1 MDNTYRIITDSS
13 CDLTPE
19 LVEELNL
26 VVAPMSVSIKGETVW
41 NTPGSIDLHAFY
53 DELRKAT
60 PAKTAAVNVQTFMDT
75 MRPVLAEGED
85 ILYLCFSSGLSAT
98 ISAANTAREDLLAEF
113 PDRRIE
119 IVDSLCASMGQGLFV
134 YLCAKKKEEG
144 GTLDEV
150 KQYAEDI
157 KLHICHWFTVDDLH
171 HLRRGGRL
179 NPAVAIL
186 GTALQIKPIMY
197 VSDEGKLEVV
207 YKTHGRKSSIR
218 ELARMTAEHIEDGEN
233 QVIFISHG
241 DCPEEAQQLADLAEK
256 MIHPRQI
263 IVGPIGPVIGVHSGP
278 GTLAI
283 FCVGETRLKKEVAK
297 K

>member
-1 MDNTYRIITDSS
+1 MENTYRIITDSS

-19 LVEELNL
+19 LVRELDLIIAPLTVSFKGQSIPNL
-26 VVAPMSVSIKGETVW
+26 
-41 NTPGSIDLHAFY
+41 PGAIDLHEFY
-53 DELRKAT
+53 DELRRGT
-60 PAKTAAVNVQTFMDT
+60 PAKTSAVNVQGFTEA
-75 MRPVLAEGED
+75 MRPVLEAGKD
-85 ILYLCFSSGLSAT
+85 VLYLGFSSGLSAT
-98 ISAANTAREDLLAEF
+98 VSAASTARDELLPEF
-113 PDRRIE
+113 PGRRIE
-119 IVDSLCASMGQGLFV
+119 IVDSLCASLGQGLFV
-134 YLCAKKKEEG
+134 YLCAQKAAQG
-144 GTLDEV
+144 ASLDEMA
-150 KQYAEDI
+150 QYAGEL

-186 GTALQIKPIMY
+186 GTALQIKPVMY

-218 ELARMTAEHIEDGEN
+218 ELARMTAEHIGADAPK
-233 QVIFISHG
+233 VIFISHG
-241 DCPEEAQQLADLAEK
+241 DCPEEAQQLADLVEK
-256 MIHPRQI
+256 QIHPER
-263 IVGPIGPVIGVHSGP
+263 IVIGPVGPVIGVHSGP